1 MADLNIPNLNIK
13 PDKYIFK
20 KKLNLRR
27 KSKRRL
33 FTESFFL
40 FILSVLL
47 VYVNYLIPNK
57 NLLLQ
62 NLPSTFNKSFLLL
75 IDLFSYLY
83 EIFLVIFIFVSSFTA
98 LILMIGSINRLFK
111 VSKRKSKI
119 VYKLFQIGCIRPPLP
134 ESESSSSYSVSS
146 PNNANMPSTID
157 ERIIDKGKIEV
168 WIPMSIYSPI
178 N

>member
-13 PDKYIFK
+13 TDKSIFK

-47 VYVNYLIPNK
+47 VYINYLIPNK

-62 NLPSTFNKSFLLL
+62 NLPKTFSKSFSLL
-75 IDLFSYLY
+75 INLFSYLY
-83 EIFLVIFIFVSSFTA
+83 EIFLVIFIFVSSLTA
-98 LILMIGSINRLFK
+98 LILMIGSFNRLFK
-111 VSKRKSKI
+111 VYKRKSKQI
-119 VYKLFQIGCIRPPLP
+119 VYK
-134 ESESSSSYSVSS
+134 
-146 PNNANMPSTID
+146 
-157 ERIIDKGKIEV
+157 
-168 WIPMSIYSPI
+168 
-178 N
+178 

>member
-13 PDKYIFK
+13 SDKYIFK

-47 VYVNYLIPNK
+47 VYINYLIPNK
-57 NLLLQ
+57 NLLLK

-83 EIFLVIFIFVSSFTA
+83 EILLVIFIFASSFTA
-98 LILMIGSINRLFK
+98 LILMLGSFYRLFRI
-111 VSKRKSKI
+111 SKRKSKQI
-119 VYKLFQIGCIRPPLP
+119 IYK
-134 ESESSSSYSVSS
+134 
-146 PNNANMPSTID
+146 
-157 ERIIDKGKIEV
+157 
-168 WIPMSIYSPI
+168 
-178 N
+178 

>member
-13 PDKYIFK
+13 SDKYIFK

-40 FILSVLL
+40 FVLSVLL
-47 VYVNYLIPNK
+47 VYINYLIPNK

-83 EIFLVIFIFVSSFTA
+83 EIFLVIFIFASTFTA
-98 LILMIGSINRLFK
+98 LILIIGSFYRLFRI
-111 VSKRKSKI
+111 SKRKSKQI
-119 VYKLFQIGCIRPPLP
+119 IYK
-134 ESESSSSYSVSS
+134 
-146 PNNANMPSTID
+146 
-157 ERIIDKGKIEV
+157 
-168 WIPMSIYSPI
+168 
-178 N
+178 

>member
-13 PDKYIFK
+13 SDKYIFK

-33 FTESFFL
+33 FTESFIL

-47 VYVNYLIPNK
+47 VYINYLIPNK
-57 NLLLQ
+57 NLLLK

-98 LILMIGSINRLFK
+98 LIFMVGSINRLFR
-111 VSKRKSKI
+111 VSKRKSKQI
-119 VYKLFQIGCIRPPLP
+119 VYK
-134 ESESSSSYSVSS
+134 
-146 PNNANMPSTID
+146 
-157 ERIIDKGKIEV
+157 
-168 WIPMSIYSPI
+168 
-178 N
+178 